1 MSEVHIRVEG
11 LEKAF
16 ESARHFPGAAD
27 KEIDFVMNMASS
39 LGLILMLP
47 DTPIK
52 TGELRSSLFSRQLST
67 SSMEIGA
74 TAPHSVYVHQGTRPH
89 EILPVRARALR
100 FNWRGKI
107 VFFKRVMHP
116 GTKPNPFVK
125 RTTDKLVK
133 FIHDAFIQRM
143 RIFMRLR
150 QP

>member
-1 MSEVHIRVEG
+1 MEVRIRVEG

-16 ESARHFPGAAD
+16 ESARQFPGAAD
-27 KEIDFVMNMASS
+27 KEIDFVMNRAASM
-39 LGLILMLP
+39 GLRLMTP

-52 TGELRSSLFSRQLST
+52 TGELRSSLFSRQVST

-74 TAPHSVYVHQGTRPH
+74 TAPHAIFVHQGTRPH
-89 EILPVRARALR
+89 EILPVRAKALR

-107 VFFKRVMHP
+107 VFFRRVWHP

-133 FIHDAFIQRM
+133 FIHDTFIKRM
-143 RIFMRLR
+143 RLFMRLR

>member
-27 KEIDFVMNMASS
+27 KEIDYVMNRAASQGMAWM
-39 LGLILMLP
+39 IP
-47 DTPIK
+47 DTPII
-52 TGELRSSLFSRQLST
+52 TGELRSSLFSRQVSP

-74 TAPHSVYVHQGTRPH
+74 TAPHSVYVHEGTRPH
-89 EILPVRARALR
+89 EILPVRAKALR

-107 VFFKRVMHP
+107 VFFKRVRHP

-133 FIHDAFIQRM
+133 FIHDTFIKRM
-143 RIFMRLR
+143 RLFMRLR